1 MKRLIVIALGLII
14 LCAPVCLGEVTADQ
28 VKDGGLTITI
38 PALDL
43 SPNTLTRAGANVGIG
58 ALITSMLQGA
68 ELTQPVSLLCMVGL
82 SISKEAIDVNF
93 GKPQEEGKEGFWDW
107 SDVGLLLVGWA
118 IQNCIVNAAGR

>member
-1 MKRLIVIALGLII
+1 MKRLLLIALGLII
-14 LCAPVCLGEVTADQ
+14 LVAPVCMGAETGYQ
-28 VKDGGLTITI
+28 VKDSGLTITL
-38 PALDL
+38 PTVDL
-43 SPNTLTRAGANVGIG
+43 SPNTLSRAGANIGIG
-58 ALITSMLQGA
+58 SLITAALQGA
-68 ELTQPVSLLCMVGL
+68 QMSQPVSLLCMVGL